1 VAGLGFALALPW
13 WALVLLA
20 AAVAAV
26 AAISYARVVVALTR
40 PRRAVLIT
48 LRAAT
53 LALIVACLLRPVRI
67 LPPDPEE
74 TVVPVLV
81 DVSRS
86 MQLADAGGQTRIDA
100 ARTLIERELRPA
112 FAGRFRPEIWT
123 FGDQLTLASGELPAA
138 SAGRSD
144 LSGALRAIRSRHRE
158 RSFAGVV
165 VISDGGD
172 TGSQDA
178 SAAVDDG
185 VVPVFTI
192 GVGMPQV
199 VPDLEV
205 LDVSAG
211 TAALADSSVDLTVT
225 AVARGSQAPFDL
237 RVLANGRP
245 VDVRK
250 VTPSG
255 PGSPVHAVF
264 TVTPARDTATRYT
277 AEIPS
282 AKGEAVLENNRR
294 SVLVEPPGRRR
305 RLLIIEGAPG
315 FEHSFIKRAIAVD
328 PGIEVDSVVRKGR
341 DLRGDPTYF
350 VQAPTRRASRL
361 TSGFPS
367 TRQALYEYDALVLA
381 NTDPDAL
388 SRAQLAMAAD
398 FVGERGGGLLVFG
411 ARTFLQQGLVG
422 TALEEVMPVSLVDRG
437 SGVMRAVVTE
447 GLRFGVSLAAEGQ
460 THPVM
465 RVGATPEDTAR
476 QWGAVPALAGASEL
490 GPPRPGASVLALVRA
505 PDGPRPLV
513 VVQRYGQGRAM
524 VFTGEASWRW
534 RMSMA
539 SETRTFEFFWRQ
551 SARWLSSAAPER
563 VSIAPI
569 TGLIPGDVGPIGVD
583 IRDDAFQPVRDG
595 QVSLRVALP
604 GGDTREVQ
612 ATATAS
618 RAGRYSADFRFEQP
632 GAYRISAVA
641 RRGDA
646 LIGSAAGWALVG
658 AADLEMSDPRLHEDV
673 LRRVS
678 QASGGRYLSSG
689 DLSELP
695 SLLTASGAGRG
706 TPRVEEAWQNI
717 WMFVLIIGLLASEWV
732 LRRRWG
738 LR

>member
-1 VAGLGFALALPW
+1 VKDLGFALALPW
-13 WALVLLA
+13 WAIALLA
-20 AAVAAV
+20 AIIVAVAWT
-26 AAISYARVVVALTR
+26 SYVRVVAVLTR
-40 PRRAVLIT
+40 PQRALLIL
-48 LRAAT
+48 LRAAILT
-53 LALIVACLLRPVRI
+53 LIAACLLRPTRT
-67 LPPDPEE
+67 LPPDPDE

-86 MQLADAGGQTRIDA
+86 MQLEDAGGGSRIDA
-100 ARTLIERELRPA
+100 ARALIERQLRPA
-112 FAGRFRPEIWT
+112 LEGRFRPEIWT
-123 FGDQLTLASGELPAA
+123 FGDQLSPITGELPAA

-158 RSFAGVV
+158 RPFAGVV

-178 SAAVDDG
+178 SAVVDDG
-185 VVPVFTI
+185 VLPVFTM
-192 GVGMPQV
+192 GVGTPQV

-211 TAALADSSVDLTVT
+211 TAALTDSSVDLTVT
-225 AVARGSQAPFDL
+225 AVARGSATSFDL

-245 VDVRK
+245 VDLRK
-250 VTPSG
+250 VTPSM

-264 TVTPARDTATRYT
+264 TVFPARDTATRYT
-277 AEIPS
+277 VEVPS
-282 AKGEAVLENNRR
+282 VSREAVLENNRR

-305 RLLIIEGAPG
+305 RVLVIEGAPG
-315 FEHSFIKRAIAVD
+315 FEHSFIKRAIAAD

-350 VQAPTRRASRL
+350 VQAPSRRASRL
-361 TSGFPS
+361 TLGFPS

-388 SRAQLAMAAD
+388 SRAQLALAAD

-411 ARTFLQQGLVG
+411 ARTFMQQGLVG
-422 TALEEVMPVSLVDRG
+422 TALEEVLPLSLVDRG
-437 SGVMRAVVTE
+437 SGVMRASVPE
-447 GLRFGVSLAAEGQ
+447 LRFGVSLASEGEA
-460 THPVM
+460 HPVM

-476 QWGAVPALAGASEL
+476 QWSGVPALAGASAL
-490 GPPRPGASVLALVRA
+490 GAPRPGASVLALVRA
-505 PDGPRPLV
+505 ADGPRPLV
-513 VVQRYGQGRAM
+513 VVQRYGQGRSM

-551 SARWLSSAAPER
+551 VARWLAGAAPEH

-569 TGLIPGDVGPIGVD
+569 TGLVPGDIGSISVD
-583 IRDDAFQPVRDG
+583 VRDESFQPVRDG
-595 QVSLRVALP
+595 QVDLRVTLP
-604 GGDTREVQ
+604 DGETRDVQ
-612 ATATAS
+612 ASIVAS
-618 RAGRYSADFRFEQP
+618 RAGRYSTDFRFEQP
-632 GAYRISAVA
+632 GVYRLSSAV
-641 RRGDA
+641 RRGDMLA
-646 LIGSAAGWALVG
+646 GSASAWALVG

-678 QASGGRYLSSG
+678 QASGGRYLSSKE
-689 DLSELP
+689 LSELP
-695 SLLTASGAGRG
+695 ALLTASGTRG
-706 TPRVEEAWQNI
+706 VPRIEEVWQSV
-717 WMFVLIIGLLASEWV
+717 WVFALAVALLASEWV